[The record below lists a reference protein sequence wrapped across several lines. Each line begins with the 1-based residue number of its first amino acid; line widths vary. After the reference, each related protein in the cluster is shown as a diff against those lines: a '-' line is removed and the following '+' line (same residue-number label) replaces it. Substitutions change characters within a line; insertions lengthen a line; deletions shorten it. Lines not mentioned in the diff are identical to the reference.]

1 MLSEIRKTIDYAKR
15 NGLTAAAVAAAERLC
30 DRSVPYEYTPVTET
44 ELEEQR
50 RQYLRWKEEGRAPL
64 ISVVVPRHDTP
75 QHFLDA
81 MRASV
86 EAQSYGNYELIETEE
101 AGFSDNINA
110 GVKRASGEYTGILD
124 HDDVLTPDALFRMA
138 KAVIDEREAGRD
150 PVLIYSDEDKFTE
163 DSDGIRYFAPNIKPD
178 FNYDYL
184 LSNNYICHFTLMKT
198 ALVKA
203 LGFRSRYDGAQDHD
217 LFLRIALAAMEE
229 AGDGGAKT
237 ADAGFV
243 HVPAVLYHWR
253 SHGDSTAESGAN
265 KSYAFEAGKAA
276 VMAHLDSRGIR
287 AAVSETRHRGFFRVS
302 YFDDIF
308 EARPDIGAV
317 GGKLTDGLGRM
328 RGGLYSREGEVM
340 FDGLPRG
347 FSGGFAHRAACVQD
361 AYAVDPLCMRVRPEL
376 MGELSAEAVRIIRDG
391 ERGETA
397 RHTDPDRCLR
407 LCREIWDRGY
417 RILWDPRMEC
427 RLGKNRT
434 DGKI

>member
-1 MLSEIRKTIDYAKR
+1 MLSEILKTIDYAKR
-15 NGLTAAAVAAAERLC
+15 NGLTAAVVAAAERLC
-30 DRSVPYEYTPVTET
+30 DRAAPYEYIPVTAV

-50 RQYLRWKEEGRAPL
+50 KQYLRWKEAGKAPL
-64 ISVVVPRHDTP
+64 ISIVVPRHNTP
-75 QHFLDA
+75 PEFLEA

-86 EAQSYGNYELIETEE
+86 AAQSYGGYELIETEE

-110 GVKRASGEYTGILD
+110 GIGRASGEFTGILD
-124 HDDVLTPDALFRMA
+124 HDDVLTPDALFCMA
-138 KAVIDEREAGRD
+138 KAIIDAREEGGD
-150 PVLIYSDEDKFTE
+150 PLLVYSDEDKFTE
-163 DSDGIRYFAPNIKPD
+163 DGGGLRYFAPNIKPD

-184 LSNNYICHFTLMKT
+184 LSNNYICHFTLVKT
-198 ALVKA
+198 GLVKE

-229 AGDGGAKT
+229 AGEGGAKT

-253 SHGDSTAESGAN
+253 SHGGSTAESGAN

-340 FDGLPRG
+340 FEGLPRG
-347 FSGGFAHRAACVQD
+347 FSGGFTHRAACAQD

-376 MGELSAEAVRIIRDG
+376 MGKLSSEAVRIIREG
-391 ERGETA
+391 EREKA
-397 RHTDPDRCLR
+397 VRHTDPDRCVR
-407 LCREIWDRGY
+407 LCREIRDRGY
-417 RILWDPRMEC
+417 RILWDPGVEC